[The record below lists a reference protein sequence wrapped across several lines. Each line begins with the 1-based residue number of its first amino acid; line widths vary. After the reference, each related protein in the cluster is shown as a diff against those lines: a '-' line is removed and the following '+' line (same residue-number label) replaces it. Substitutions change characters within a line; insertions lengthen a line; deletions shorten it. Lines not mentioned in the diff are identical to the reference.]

1 MASYFVLFVIFFSI
15 FSPRFQFFFRIFPFC
30 LFVAASSS
38 LLFGSDCFRLHYCVN
53 VCAGCIFFSLFER
66 SDIHSPNTPEVG
78 NKEKYRKGKIIVIA
92 VVFELRVFS
101 TVLESW
107 LLIHLW
113 CFSSFFLLFIARNLY
128 IIFANARFHIAI
140 FIWPKKYRQRWPP
153 FCIISR
159 GSE

>member
-78 NKEKYRKGKIIVIA
+78 NKEKYRKGKNNRYRSRIRVARFFDCSRIVTSYTF
-92 VVFELRVFS
+92 VM
-101 TVLESW
+101 
-107 LLIHLW
+107 
-113 CFSSFFLLFIARNLY
+113 FFLIFP
-128 IIFANARFHIAI
+128 II
-140 FIWPKKYRQRWPP
+140 Y
-153 FCIISR
+153 C
-159 GSE
+159 